1 MTKLSLWLIRITKS
15 KQREMVKQI
24 MAADPHSDSSYI
36 DYETFLAA
44 DFSPHNFANGLILH
58 TNTSDDLNLDLSTPL
73 SGVLF
78 DLQEIDSHIHAL
90 STGNAPELLEYAGES
105 RSISEELVKG
115 VEAQMKIVNTAYKRL
130 EKEIVPR
137 SKAAEEVLRVVER
150 LNEVMRVLRAV
161 GRVVL
166 LGRQLEGLL
175 NEYLSSKGVG
185 TTAGAGDWWVL
196 LRTGYTVAELRKMV
210 EVSRN
215 LTVEAGGVPELEG
228 IQTVTVVV
236 SQLLVPAE
244 QFLQTT
250 ASATLMG
257 FPLPTSATT
266 VAAGQSVTASS
277 IFTAQK
283 SLEATLSR
291 VSCAIKILHLLSP
304 PTTAPNTTASTESPL
319 LTSLHSFLDNQ
330 TTTSLSALSRVFS
343 SLTPTQPSPPA
354 FDRSLSEIVSKIR
367 AIVLL
372 EEVLGNIPLSALNPS
387 GYFAP
392 TLPTTEEL
400 LSVDDPDDVETDSRD
415 VPDSLLSQLLSELD
429 TTTLPT
435 LFFRNLASGLES
447 LVRNVLARGGI
458 AARGLRAG
466 KDKLREGLQG
476 VVERGLTGE
485 IDGGGSYTSVSRRG
499 IGRAGKRK
507 RKQGERDV
515 GVGVLIGGIERGFLG
530 K

>member
-1 MTKLSLWLIRITKS
+1 M
-15 KQREMVKQI
+15 KQI
-24 MAADPHSDSSYI
+24 MASDPHSDSSYI

-90 STGNAPELLEYAGES
+90 STENAQELLEYAGES
-105 RSISEELVKG
+105 RGMSEELVKG

-130 EKEIVPR
+130 EKEIVAR
-137 SKAAEEVLRVVER
+137 SRTAEEVLQAVER
-150 LNEVMRVLRAV
+150 LSEVTRVLRAV

-175 NEYLSSKGVG
+175 NEYLSSKSVSID
-185 TTAGAGDWWVL
+185 AGAGDWWVL
-196 LRTGYTVAELRKMV
+196 LRAGYTVAELRKMV
-210 EVSRN
+210 EVSRTA
-215 LTVEAGGVPELEG
+215 TVEAGGVPELEG
-228 IQTVTVVV
+228 IQSVTVVV
-236 SQLLVPAE
+236 SQLLIPAE

-250 ASATLMG
+250 ASAALIG
-257 FPLPTSATT
+257 FSLPASTT
-266 VAAGQSVTASS
+266 TITAGQSTTASS
-277 IFTAQK
+277 TFAAQK
-283 SLEATLSR
+283 SLEATLLR
-291 VSCAIKILHLLSP
+291 VSCAIQILHLLSP
-304 PTTAPNTTASTESPL
+304 STAAPGTIASTKPPL
-319 LTSLHSFLDNQ
+319 LTSLHSFLNNQ
-330 TTTSLSALSRVFS
+330 ATTSLSALSRVFS

-367 AIVLL
+367 VIVVL
-372 EEVLGNIPLSALNPS
+372 EELLGNIPLSALNPS
-387 GYFAP
+387 GSLAP
-392 TLPTTEEL
+392 TLSTTLPTEL
-400 LSVDDPDDVETDSRD
+400 LSVGDTDVDANTREDG
-415 VPDSLLSQLLSELD
+415 SLLSQLLSELD

-485 IDGGGSYTSVSRRG
+485 VGEGTSYTGERRRG
-499 IGRAGKRK
+499 IERAGKRK

>member
-1 MTKLSLWLIRITKS
+1 
-15 KQREMVKQI
+15 MVKQI
-24 MAADPHSDSSYI
+24 MASDPHSDSSYI
-36 DYETFLAA
+36 DYETFLAP
-44 DFSPHNFANGLILH
+44 DFSPHSFANGLILH

-90 STGNAPELLEYAGES
+90 STENAQELLEYSGES
-105 RSISEELVKG
+105 RGMSEELVKG
-115 VEAQMKIVNTAYKRL
+115 VEAQMKTVNTAYKRL
-130 EKEIVPR
+130 EKEIVSR
-137 SKAAEEVLRVVER
+137 SKAAEEVLLVVER
-150 LNEVMRVLRAV
+150 LSEVTRVLRAV

-175 NEYLSSKGVG
+175 NEYLSNKSVS
-185 TTAGAGDWWVL
+185 TDAGAGDWWIL

-210 EVSRN
+210 EVSRTA
-215 LTVEAGGVPELEG
+215 TVEAGGVPELEG
-228 IQTVTVVV
+228 IQSVTVVV
-236 SQLLVPAE
+236 NQLLIPAE

-250 ASATLMG
+250 ASVALVG
-257 FPLPTSATT
+257 FSLPTSSNTIAT
-266 VAAGQSVTASS
+266 VQSSS
-277 IFTAQK
+277 LFTAQK

-291 VSCAIKILHLLSP
+291 VSCAIQILHLLSRP
-304 PTTAPNTTASTESPL
+304 AAAPNTTASTESPL
-319 LTSLHSFLDNQ
+319 LTSLHSFLNSQ

-367 AIVLL
+367 AIVAL
-372 EEVLGNIPLSALNPS
+372 EEVLGNIPLSALNSS
-387 GYFAP
+387 GSFAP
-392 TLPTTEEL
+392 TPSTTL
-400 LSVDDPDDVETDSRD
+400 FSLGDTDVDGDTREDGPG
-415 VPDSLLSQLLSELD
+415 SLLSQLLSELD
-429 TTTLPT
+429 TSTLPT

-447 LVRNVLARGGI
+447 LVRNVLAKGGI

-476 VVERGLTGE
+476 VVDRGLTGE
-485 IDGGGSYTSVSRRG
+485 VDEGTAYTSERRRR
-499 IGRAGKRK
+499 IGRTGKRK
-507 RKQGERDV
+507 RKQGEREV